1 MREEKMKYERLSKRA
16 LGCMYVST
24 VILSVILLAAIIYLR
39 KCILAQSKRYPDWRD
54 NILGARCS
62 DHSELCNQPV
72 FPVPEIWLSHR

>member
-24 VILSVILLAAIIYLR
+24 VILSVVLLAAIICVNAFWLSPKDIR
-39 KCILAQSKRYPDWRD
+39 VWRD

-62 DHSELCNQPV
+62 DHSELCDQPV

>member
-16 LGCMYVST
+16 LGCYSAG
-24 VILSVILLAAIIYLR
+24 SDHLR

-72 FPVPEIWLSHR
+72 FPIPEIWLSHR

>member
-24 VILSVILLAAIIYLR
+24 VICYSAGSDHLR

-62 DHSELCNQPV
+62 DHSELCDQPV
-72 FPVPEIWLSHR
+72 FPIPEIWLSHR

>member
-24 VILSVILLAAIIYLR
+24 VILSVILLAAIICVNAFWLSP
-39 KCILAQSKRYPDWRD
+39 KD

-72 FPVPEIWLSHR
+72 FPIPEIWLSHR

>member
-24 VILSVILLAAIIYLR
+24 VILSVVLLAAII
-39 KCILAQSKRYPDWRD
+39 CVNAFYPDWRD

-62 DHSELCNQPV
+62 DHSELCDQPV